1 MRGVGGATSGT
12 KHCQEGAMRH
22 LLGLLLLGWLG
33 LLGFAPAVSPE
44 LRAFEVGINVNDV
57 EMAVAVPAGADAD
70 VVAKN
75 FGAKHGLSADGA
87 SVVARRILS
96 RGAELSGKWL

>member
-1 MRGVGGATSGT
+1 
-12 KHCQEGAMRH
+12 MRH

-57 EMAVAVPAGADAD
+57 
-70 VVAKN
+70 
-75 FGAKHGLSADGA
+75 
-87 SVVARRILS
+87 
-96 RGAELSGKWL
+96 